1 MAEQMAGIY
10 LNQQTSKVRRVGIG
24 VSAPSGSE
32 WVKVT
37 DDPNAGLV
45 AIREQAKQKNL
56 AANAEAI
63 QWDF

>member
-1 MAEQMAGIY
+1 MAEQTAGIY
-10 LNQQTSKVRRVGIG
+10 LNKQTSKVRRVGIG
-24 VSAPSGSE
+24 VGAPSGSE

-45 AIREQAKQKNL
+45 AIREQVKQKNL
-56 AANAEAI
+56 GANAESV